1 MHPVGLEPMISTWP
15 PLCCSYN
22 ESIGKVVEIYSDENI
37 KNVMNELK
45 IFYTEVQRDTSWYRQ
60 SS

>member
-15 PLCCSYN
+15 PQCCSYN

-37 KNVMNELK
+37 KKYHEQVENPL
-45 IFYTEVQRDTSWYRQ
+45 YG
-60 SS
+60 SSKRYKLV

>member
-15 PLCCSYN
+15 PLCCSYS

-37 KNVMNELK
+37 KTCHERVENPLYGDSKRYKLV
-45 IFYTEVQRDTSWYRQ
+45 
-60 SS
+60 